1 MLLYGIVRG
10 MASESLQTARTTCKH
25 CGFSAPVGADVW
37 DTAVHP
43 TLGDLMQC
51 PECGSTDTTSGG

>member
-1 MLLYGIVRG
+1 MPQETVQPG
-10 MASESLQTARTTCKH
+10 RTNCKQ
-25 CGFSAPVGADVW
+25 CGFSAPVGSDAW

-51 PECGSTDTTSGG
+51 PECGSTDTTSTA